1 MPPKNLRSGSRTGNV
16 DQQNPTE
23 TENPG
28 NPSEIDLTQ
37 LQNLLA
43 TLNDALEREKEERT
57 RERQEFLDAI
67 NELRNTRQPPGD
79 NGQRTGNGAHG
90 DKRRINVS
98 GLDKLS
104 GDISLQDF
112 VAWRC
117 TWRDFCRLER
127 LETYLV
133 EEQAAALRLV
143 LSTQMAQT
151 VQMVL
156 GISSTDDMSPDLILD
171 RIYKHLRE
179 KRSVALD
186 RVEFEQCRQ
195 TSGESFDDFHIRLQR
210 IAGCASLCNACY
222 EERLTTRII
231 CGINNQEARKKLL
244 QKINSHSYRRPSTY
258 ADQKNRH
265 PTMSPYFSAPQMSI
279 TLKIKAGAGHE
290 AAAEAAAESAPP
302 RTQRERPKTTPLAQN
317 VVTRPISPAKPAP
330 PRARIATSVER
341 RIISPPCANPRSQ
354 EKTPV
359 TIKESIT

>member
-1 MPPKNLRSGSRTGNV
+1 MPPKNLRSGSRTRNV

-23 TENPG
+23 TENPV
-28 NPSEIDLTQ
+28 NPLEIDLTQ
-37 LQNLLA
+37 LQNSLA
-43 TLNDALEREKEERT
+43 TLNEALEREKEEHT

-112 VAWRC
+112 VAWRSK
-117 TWRDFCRLER
+117 WRDFCQLER
-127 LETYLV
+127 FETYLV

-143 LSTQMAQT
+143 LSSQMAQT
-151 VQMVL
+151 VLMVL
-156 GISSTDDMSPDLILD
+156 GISSTDDN
-171 RIYKHLRE
+171 
-179 KRSVALD
+179 
-186 RVEFEQCRQ
+186 
-195 TSGESFDDFHIRLQR
+195 G
-210 IAGCASLCNACY
+210 
-222 EERLTTRII
+222 TTTD
-231 CGINNQEARKKLL
+231 NDN
-244 QKINSHSYRRPSTY
+244 
-258 ADQKNRH
+258 DNRH
-265 PTMSPYFSAPQMSI
+265 STMSPYFSAPQMSI

-290 AAAEAAAESAPP
+290 AAAEAAAEIATP
-302 RTQRERPKTTPLAQN
+302 RTQRERPKMTPHAQN

-330 PRARIATSVER
+330 PRARIATIVER

-359 TIKESIT
+359 MIKESIT